1 MLHLDIFTYDTVS
14 KSRWNWPMYRYAT
27 FATFNFH
34 NILRMLQHNFRD
46 FVIAHSRNK
55 IYPKND
61 SVTANWNHSSYIV
74 LYCDHAQT
82 SDWLIIQI
90 RQTKSTLWRITYTVR
105 MTNKWANYESP
116 IFLLSLLVFVSFF
129 YFQFIFSLT
138 TFTFVLILPCGSL
151 FLIP

>member
-1 MLHLDIFTYDTVS
+1 MESHSKNHWLPLSFIRKQNQIVCDHHTYPLCYTWIYS
-14 KSRWNWPMYRYAT
+14 LMILFLKAGETGWCMAT

-46 FVIAHSRNK
+46 FVIAHSWNK
-55 IYPKND
+55 IYPKSY

-90 RQTKSTLWRITYTVR
+90 DRQ
-105 MTNKWANYESP
+105 N
-116 IFLLSLLVFVSFF
+116 LLCEELHIQLEWQTSELIMNPRFF
-129 YFQFIFSLT
+129 CFHF
-138 TFTFVLILPCGSL
+138 
-151 FLIP
+151 